1 MSSSKDS
8 PCPYFG
14 TIYKQEAVVIWEIG
28 ILINKKEKEKE
39 KIFIELLKYREMKR
53 KRREIESTVA
63 LTFST
68 LPKD

>member
-28 ILINKKEKEKE
+28 ILINKKEKEK
-39 KIFIELLKYREMKR
+39 IFIELLKYGEMKR

-68 LPKD
+68 LPKN